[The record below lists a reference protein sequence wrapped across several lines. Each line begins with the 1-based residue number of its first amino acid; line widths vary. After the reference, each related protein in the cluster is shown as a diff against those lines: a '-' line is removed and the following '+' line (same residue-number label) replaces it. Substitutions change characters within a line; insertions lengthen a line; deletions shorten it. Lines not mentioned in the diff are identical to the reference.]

1 LAAETKHIRVR
12 EMRCGRAIAPV
23 LTMLAVALVVVPSA
37 SARTFLVGVTDDTVK
52 WRADTPGI
60 VRIQREAGFAT
71 VKVTFPWRPGM
82 WHPRHLERFYVDR
95 VARMASLDQH
105 VVVAFGGSAD
115 DAPRRRATRRQFCSY
130 VRDVVAQLPSVDE
143 VVIWNEVN
151 SPAFWRPQRDAP
163 AKYAA
168 LLARCWD
175 LLHRMR
181 PDVKVISST
190 APSHRPLD
198 FLSEMGAA
206 YVASGR
212 TRPIVDAFGHNPYP
226 RDSSERPTAT
236 HDDGYVGQGDYGL
249 LVDTIRGAFAGT
261 AQRAPGEDGVS
272 IWYLEN
278 GFQTAPPRRSR
289 LYQGRENESRP
300 LGAGDQ
306 ARQLID
312 ALKLAYCSQPFVA
325 AFFNFQLA
333 DERQLAGWQSGVL
346 WADWRPKPSSG
357 PIRDVIAAI
366 RSSKLAC
373 V

>member
-1 LAAETKHIRVR
+1 
-12 EMRCGRAIAPV
+12 MRCGRAIAPV

-82 WHPRHLERFYVDR
+82 WHPRRLERFYVDR

-115 DAPRRRATRRQFCSY
+115 DAPRRQATRQQFCSY

-261 AQRAPGEDGVS
+261 AQPALGEDGVS

-278 GFQTAPPRRSR
+278 GFQTAAPRRSR

-300 LGAGDQ
+300 LGVDDQ

-312 ALKLAYCSQPFVA
+312 ALKLAYCSQPFVD

-333 DERQLAGWQSGVL
+333 DERRLAGWQSGVL

-357 PIRDVIAAI
+357 PVRDVIAAI
-366 RSSKLAC
+366 RSSWLAC

>member
-1 LAAETKHIRVR
+1 
-12 EMRCGRAIAPV
+12 MRCGRAIAPV
-23 LTMLAVALVVVPSA
+23 LTTLAVALVVVPSA
-37 SARTFLVGVTDDTVK
+37 PARTFLVGVTDDTVK

-60 VRIQREAGFAT
+60 VKIQREAGFAT

-82 WHPRHLERFYVDR
+82 WHPGQLEQFYVDR

-105 VVVAFGGSAD
+105 VVLAFGGSAD
-115 DAPRRRATRRQFCSY
+115 DAPRRRATRQQFCSY

-212 TRPIVDAFGHNPYP
+212 RRPIVDAFGHNPYP

-261 AQRAPGEDGVS
+261 AQPAPGEDGVS

-289 LYQGRENESRP
+289 LYQGRENESRT

-312 ALKLAYCSQPFVA
+312 ALKLAYCSQPFVD

-333 DERQLAGWQSGVL
+333 DERRLAGWQSGVL

-357 PIRDVIAAI
+357 PVRDVIAAI
-366 RSSKLAC
+366 HRNELPC

>member
-1 LAAETKHIRVR
+1 
-12 EMRCGRAIAPV
+12 MRCGRAIAPV
-23 LTMLAVALVVVPSA
+23 LTTLAVALLAAESA
-37 SARTFLVGVTDDTVK
+37 SARPLLVGVTDDTVK

-60 VRIQREAGFAT
+60 VRVQREAGFGT

-82 WHPRHLERFYVDR
+82 WHAGRVERFYVER
-95 VARMASLDQH
+95 VERMASLDQH
-105 VVVAFGGSAD
+105 VVLAFGGSAD
-115 DAPRRRATRRQFCSY
+115 DAPRRRATRQQFCSY
-130 VRDVVAQLPSVDE
+130 VRDVVAQLPSVRE

-163 AKYAA
+163 AKYTA

-175 LLHRMR
+175 LLHDMR

-198 FLSEMGAA
+198 FLTRMGAA
-206 YVASGR
+206 YVASER

-226 RDSSERPTAT
+226 RDSSEVPGAT

-249 LVDTIRGAFAGT
+249 LVDTIRASFAGSD
-261 AQRAPGEDGVS
+261 QPAPGEQSVS
-272 IWYLEN
+272 VWYLEN
-278 GFQTAPPRRSR
+278 GFQTAAPRRSR
-289 LYQGRENESRP
+289 LYHGRENESRP
-300 LGAGDQ
+300 LAADRQ

-312 ALKLAYCSQPFVA
+312 ALELAYCSQPFVG

-333 DERQLAGWQSGVL
+333 DERRLAGWQSGVL
-346 WADWRPKPSSG
+346 WANWRPKPSSG
-357 PIRDVIAAI
+357 AVRDVIAAI
-366 RSSKLAC
+366 RRNELPC